1 MEDVKWLIK
10 KYGFFIVLMVII
22 VITGN
27 IVLGKRGS
35 EKNAEEVWEPPVIIE
50 SREAVKEDESMECFA
65 EESEERPCQMNAG
78 S

>member
-22 VITGN
+22 VITGS